1 MASDFVNMG
10 CGWDRIENLLWRVYH
25 GALDDCKPEKIVV
38 KIGTNNFGRDT
49 DIDIVEGIRFL
60 LGAIKV
66 RQPEATIRVLGILPR
81 RGEEQRVKEI
91 NLLIEAMA
99 KQGGY
104 EYANPGQKLLLEN
117 GKIDESLFTDGLHPN
132 NAGYERIVD
141 EFCR

>member
-1 MASDFVNMG
+1 M
-10 CGWDRIENLLWRVYH
+10 
-25 GALDDCKPEKIVV
+25 

-49 DIDIVEGIRFL
+49 NIDIVEGIRFL
-60 LGAIKV
+60 LNAIRV

-104 EYANPGQKLLLEN
+104 EYADPGQKLLLEN
-117 GKIDESLFTDGLHPN
+117 GKIDEKLFTDGLHPN
-132 NAGYERIVD
+132 NAGYERIVE
-141 EFCR
+141 EFIK

>member
-1 MASDFVNMG
+1 
-10 CGWDRIENLLWRVYH
+10 
-25 GALDDCKPEKIVV
+25 LDDCKPEKIVV

-49 DIDIVEGIRFL
+49 NIDIVEGIRFL
-60 LGAIKV
+60 LGAIRV

-104 EYANPGQKLLLEN
+104 EFADPGRNLLLEN
-117 GKIDESLFTDGLHPN
+117 GKINETLFTDGLHPN
-132 NAGYERIVD
+132 DAGYECIVED
-141 EFCR
+141 FMK